1 MKNWFFMSFSPL
13 KPYSVWCRMTF
24 FWWFKGHS
32 VQRVTPVRQSQTRW
46 KKRQK
51 NNVFFQISKKTGFW
65 LLRALSV
72 FSVWYSLYRC
82 AMFLTIYVRY
92 PDWHSK
98 KNGIK
103 KRYFQ
108 AIQSPDSKVF
118 KKFVTFFGHFL
129 VFFCFFDVFRN
140 MYTAVAL
147 RKWIDSISVMLW
159 VIRNNQIDNALYF

>member
-1 MKNWFFMSFSPL
+1 MPHDIFLMMQGALSPKSDPCETEPNAL
-13 KPYSVWCRMTF
+13 
-24 FWWFKGHS
+24 
-32 VQRVTPVRQSQTRW
+32 

-82 AMFLTIYVRY
+82 AMFLTIYVSWWWISRLTFE
-92 PDWHSK
+92 K

-118 KKFVTFFGHFL
+118 KKFVTFFWPFFSLFL
-129 VFFCFFDVFRN
+129 FFRCILEYVYSCSTPKVNRFNFSHVVSD
-140 MYTAVAL
+140 
-147 RKWIDSISVMLW
+147 
-159 VIRNNQIDNALYF
+159 